1 MISYLSLAVVFA
13 CLSGFTYG
21 YDICVISAVLKDIGR
36 DMVVVD
42 NMMEWMNELIVAA
55 MSLGMLFSRMIG
67 WKAADIL
74 GRIKSLV
81 IADIFITV
89 SVLLTIWSEDFF
101 LFLACRLILGFGI
114 GLALLVG
121 PTYLSEIAPKQYRG
135 RLITLHELCVCIG
148 SVAGMASRF
157 VLPSAS
163 WRLLVGLS
171 AVPSI
176 VQLILTV
183 LLPESPRWL
192 AMRGR
197 EVEALAASTKLGI
210 DDSSKFTQTSP
221 QGLRSLLKRH
231 WKSLAISST
240 ICNAGSACGF
250 YAIQAFA
257 VWAVPTFLPKLTET
271 EVSRFILPA
280 FGVSKL
286 VGVVV
291 CLFLID
297 LIGRRAVLLASLL
310 VLCISHGMVL
320 ISWQFADAGWFCV
333 VGMGGAI
340 FGWSLGL
347 GSMTLLVS
355 NEMLPTEYR
364 ALASSICLSLNSV
377 TELIYHLTFPTMFA
391 VSPTLPFALFFAYCA
406 FAAVVTFR
414 HVPETI
420 GKSLDH
426 H

>member
-21 YDICVISAVLKDIGR
+21 YDICVISAVLADIES
-36 DMVVVD
+36 DMFVVD
-42 NMMEWMNELIVAA
+42 SMAKLMAEMIVAA
-55 MSLGMLFSRMIG
+55 MSLGMLLSRMVG

-81 IADIFITV
+81 IADVFITI

-101 LFLACRLILGFGI
+101 LLLACRLILGFGI

-148 SVAGMASRF
+148 SAAGLGSRF

-171 AVPSI
+171 AVPSV

-192 AMRGR
+192 ALRGR
-197 EVEALAASTKLGI
+197 HQEATAASKKLGI
-210 DDSSKFTQTSP
+210 EDNGKSPEILP
-221 QGLRSLLKRH
+221 QGLRSLLKSH

-257 VWAVPTFLPKLTET
+257 VRAIPTFLPSLSEG
-271 EVSRFILPA
+271 EVIKFILPA

-286 VGVVV
+286 VGVVF

-310 VLCISHGMVL
+310 LLCMSHSMVL
-320 ISWQFADAGWFCV
+320 ISWQFEDAGWFCV

-391 VSPTLPFALFFAYCA
+391 LSPTLPFALFFAYCA
-406 FAAVVTFR
+406 FAVVVTFR